1 MVSLTV
7 GGVSLVVVVVLEV
20 ALVVGESVLFCCL
33 VDGLRPYVE
42 PDFFVFVSL
51 AMYWNNWSAI

>member
-20 ALVVGESVLFCCL
+20 VGVSVLFCCL

-51 AMYWNNWSAI
+51 AMYWNNWSAG